1 MVSLSNKGKFMATV
15 HKRSR
20 PDKVVLLTNYKDAL
34 GLGLAWLIISA
45 EHNVLFFSKSFHLK
59 QHSLHGRSCGGN
71 PQHISS
77 IAYRT
82 HEETSNMG
90 PKTKIMKAL
99 EWGISIN

>member
-1 MVSLSNKGKFMATV
+1 MVSLCYKWKFTTTEYKGRRFGEV
-15 HKRSR
+15 GFLSS
-20 PDKVVLLTNYKDAL
+20 YKDSLRL
-34 GLGLAWLIISA
+34 GFAWQSISA
-45 EHNVLFFSKSFHLK
+45 EGDIGLICKCFHFI
-59 QHSLHGRSCGGN
+59 QHPLHGRSCWGN
-71 PQHISS
+71 QQHISS